1 MQDKRVV
8 QHFCRYKL
16 DGDDGVGAVVLD
28 YNHAVDHVCHC
39 LNSMKK
45 FGLFTTVKV
54 ESKVCLAIAQTKL
67 YRGCTIVSCYNAPHS
82 SKSLSWRRDAIF
94 NRRAFWAT
102 LRRAF

>member
-28 YNHAVDHVCHC
+28 YNHAVDQVRHC

-45 FGLFTTVKV
+45 FGLFTNTTVKV

-67 YRGCTIVSCYNAPHS
+67 YRGCTIVSC
-82 SKSLSWRRDAIF
+82 
-94 NRRAFWAT
+94 
-102 LRRAF
+102 